1 MDADPRAAALD
12 QLRCYLRSGKGRS
25 IVGPVSAADR
35 KVHYRAFELCVAHEL
50 GHTLWEELPPATFD
64 LKGPGL
70 LKRLGTHSGKPCDK
84 GIDSAT
90 ADLREVSQAKWYEPG
105 STVCY
110 RAIATF
116 FTLATAVGAQ
126 VRTLVSSR
134 DVRLHKLVEDL
145 PTIAH
150 TEISD
155 ARIDEI
161 CAVALAGAVAPADAV
176 VLDDDFIN
184 EVLGLAP
191 TDVVVADVSV
201 DAPLASAS
209 ALPPLHGWQADAID
223 LLCES
228 LDNYEG
234 TPVAANITCGAGKS
248 RLILE
253 IIKRAACRAV
263 IFVPA
268 IALLEQFAQEAAR
281 WAPGLS
287 VGLVGGGH
295 NNAVGRD
302 IVVCTY
308 HSARELADCE
318 FGLAVVD
325 EAHHVAEEFLSD
337 EGERV
342 RAREILTLCDGVPTL
357 LVSATLTVED
367 CETAY
372 EYSMDNAI
380 CEGTVVD
387 YHIVIPIFTDGNPG
401 AGLRRMIRDHP
412 EWTRVLAYCN
422 TVESAEAFASACSD
436 EDIPARSFCAK
447 TPVVVRK
454 HIMDELEAG
463 DIRVL
468 ATVHTLGEGVDI
480 KSADTCM
487 FVEQRNGS
495 IDVTQCLGRVMRR
508 SPGKQIA
515 KVVLPALDEE
525 RELVRFMRLLEGADA
540 RLRNGGWR
548 SGGRTSFVVDSDD
561 RADASIDASID
572 AELLAVNAYNRL
584 GELLTDDNAWRA
596 KLDLLR
602 QYVDEHKCLPTQR
615 DEYQGV
621 KLGTWVD
628 TQRQAKKGKGRSL
641 MFPDREAALEAIP
654 GWVWEVDLDAAWQ
667 ANYDLL
673 RQYFEEFWCMPTF
686 STEYQGIKL
695 GWWVNTQRQAKK
707 GTSGAIMTPK
717 REAALEA
724 IPGWFWEADH
734 DAVWQARLDLLRQ
747 YVDEFGRMPSQLAK
761 YQGVKLGTWVS
772 EQRTG
777 KKGKGRGAI
786 MTPEREAELEA
797 IPGWVWKVD
806 LDAMW
811 HAKLDLLRQYVDE
824 FGRMPSQKGEYQ
836 GVKLGSWIS
845 EQRLAKKGK
854 SKVVMS
860 PERVAALEAIPG
872 WVWDVDLD
880 ATWQTNLGLLQKY
893 IGEFGRLPLQ
903 ITEYE
908 SVRLGRWV
916 NAQRSAKKGGNGVCK
931 MTPERE
937 AALEAIPGWRW

>member
-105 STVCY
+105 GTVCY

-116 FTLATAVGAQ
+116 FTLATAVGAHG
-126 VRTLVSSR
+126 RILVSSR

-161 CAVALAGAVAPADAV
+161 CAGALAGAEAPIIAPADTLTDEFIDAFIDEMFGVVPADAPADAPA
-176 VLDDDFIN
+176 
-184 EVLGLAP
+184 EVP
-191 TDVVVADVSV
+191 AD
-201 DAPLASAS
+201 AT
-209 ALPPLHGWQADAID
+209 PPLREWQADAID

-228 LDNYEG
+228 LDNCDG
-234 TPVAANITCGAGKS
+234 APVAANITCGAGKS

-253 IIKRAACRAV
+253 IIKRAACCAV

-302 IVVCTY
+302 VVVCTY

-337 EGERV
+337 EGERA

-357 LVSATLTVED
+357 LVSATLAVDD
-367 CETAY
+367 CEIAY
-372 EYSMDNAI
+372 EYTMEDAI
-380 CEGTVVD
+380 HEGTVVD
-387 YHIVIPIFTDGNPG
+387 YHIVIPIFTDGDPG

-422 TVESAEAFASACSD
+422 TVESAEAFAKACSD
-436 EDIPARSFCAK
+436 EDIPAWSFCAK
-447 TPVVVRK
+447 TPVAARK
-454 HIMDELEAG
+454 RIMNELEAG

-548 SGGRTSFVVDSDD
+548 SGGRTSFVVASDD
-561 RADASIDASID
+561 RAGASID
-572 AELLAVNAYNRL
+572 AELLAVNTYNRL
-584 GELLTDDNAWRA
+584 GELLTDDNAWLA

-602 QYVDEHKCLPTQR
+602 QYVDEHKCLPIQKA
-615 DEYQGV
+615 EYQGV
-621 KLGTWVD
+621 KLGRWIS
-628 TQRQAKKGKGRSL
+628 TQRTSRKWKRGVL
-641 MFPDREAALEAIP
+641 TPEHEAALEAIP
-654 GWVWEVDLDAAWQ
+654 GWFWEADLDVVWQ
-667 ANYDLL
+667 ARFDIL
-673 RQYFEEFWCMPTF
+673 RQYVIENKCLPPACGRK
-686 STEYQGIKL
+686 SEYQGFKL
-695 GWWVNTQRQAKK
+695 GRWISNQRSAKK
-707 GTSGAIMTPK
+707 SGIMATE

-724 IPGWFWEADH
+724 IPGWFWEADL
-734 DAVWQARLDLLRQ
+734 DAVWQTNYVLLRKFVDEHKKLPTDRNNEYHGVRLGNWISIQRKAKKGKGSYVMTPERKVALEDIPGWFWEADHDARWQTNYDLLQ
-747 YVDEFGRMPSQLAK
+747 KHVDLFGFMPTNSN
-761 YQGVKLGTWVS
+761 YEYEGVKLGNWIS
-772 EQRTG
+772 IQRKA
-777 KKGKGRGAI
+777 KKGKGG
-786 MTPEREAELEA
+786 
-797 IPGWVWKVD
+797 
-806 LDAMW
+806 
-811 HAKLDLLRQYVDE
+811 H
-824 FGRMPSQKGEYQ
+824 
-836 GVKLGSWIS
+836 
-845 EQRLAKKGK
+845 
-854 SKVVMS
+854 VMS
-860 PERVAALEAIPG
+860 PEREAALEAIPG
-872 WVWDVDLD
+872 WVWNVDLD
-880 ATWQTNLGLLQKY
+880 TTWQTNLGLLRQYIDEFERMPTQKA
-893 IGEFGRLPLQ
+893 
-903 ITEYE
+903 EYQGVKL
-908 SVRLGRWV
+908 STWV
-916 NAQRSAKKGGNGVCK
+916 SNQRKAKKGKGG
-931 MTPERE
+931 MTHERE

>member
-161 CAVALAGAVAPADAV
+161 CAEALAGAVAPAGADAPAGAEALAGAV

-302 IVVCTY
+302 IMVCTY

-367 CETAY
+367 CETTY
-372 EYSMDNAI
+372 EYTMEDAI
-380 CEGTVVD
+380 REGTVVD
-387 YHIVIPIFTDGNPG
+387 YHIVIPIFTDGDPG

-436 EDIPARSFCAK
+436 EGIPAQSFCAK

-508 SPGKQIA
+508 SPGKQIS

-548 SGGRTSFVVDSDD
+548 SGGRTSFMVASDD
-561 RADASIDASID
+561 RADASIDASVD

-584 GELLTDDNAWRA
+584 GELLTDDNAWLA

-602 QYVDEHKCLPTQR
+602 QYVDEV
-615 DEYQGV
+615 G
-621 KLGTWVD
+621 
-628 TQRQAKKGKGRSL
+628 
-641 MFPDREAALEAIP
+641 
-654 GWVWEVDLDAAWQ
+654 
-667 ANYDLL
+667 
-673 RQYFEEFWCMPTF
+673 CMPAADRK
-686 STEYQGIKL
+686 YKGIKL
-695 GWWVNTQRQAKK
+695 STWVNTQRQAKK
-707 GTSGAIMTPK
+707 G
-717 REAALEA
+717 
-724 IPGWFWEADH
+724 
-734 DAVWQARLDLLRQ
+734 
-747 YVDEFGRMPSQLAK
+747 
-761 YQGVKLGTWVS
+761 
-772 EQRTG
+772 
-777 KKGKGRGAI
+777 
-786 MTPEREAELEA
+786 
-797 IPGWVWKVD
+797 
-806 LDAMW
+806 
-811 HAKLDLLRQYVDE
+811 
-824 FGRMPSQKGEYQ
+824 
-836 GVKLGSWIS
+836 
-845 EQRLAKKGK
+845 
-854 SKVVMS
+854 
-860 PERVAALEAIPG
+860 
-872 WVWDVDLD
+872 
-880 ATWQTNLGLLQKY
+880 
-893 IGEFGRLPLQ
+893 
-903 ITEYE
+903 
-908 SVRLGRWV
+908 
-916 NAQRSAKKGGNGVCK
+916 KGGI

-937 AALEAIPGWRW
+937 AALEAIPGWFWEVDLDAVWYVRLDLLRQYVDENKCLPTDRKNKYQGVKLGAWVTNQRQAKKGKGNGVMTPERCLALEAIPGWRW

>member
-35 KVHYRAFELCVAHEL
+35 KVHYRAFELCVTHEL

-105 STVCY
+105 GTVCY

-116 FTLATAVGAQ
+116 FTLATAVGAHG
-126 VRTLVSSR
+126 RILVSSR

-150 TEISD
+150 AEISD

-161 CAVALAGAVAPADAV
+161 CAGALAGAEAPIIAPADTLTDEFIDAFIDEMFGVVPADAPADAPA
-176 VLDDDFIN
+176 
-184 EVLGLAP
+184 EVP
-191 TDVVVADVSV
+191 AD
-201 DAPLASAS
+201 AT
-209 ALPPLHGWQADAID
+209 PPLREWQADAID

-228 LDNYEG
+228 LDNCDG
-234 TPVAANITCGAGKS
+234 APVAANITCGAGKS

-253 IIKRAACRAV
+253 IIKRAACCAV

-302 IVVCTY
+302 VVVCTY

-337 EGERV
+337 EGERA

-357 LVSATLTVED
+357 LVSATLAVDD
-367 CETAY
+367 CEIAY
-372 EYSMDNAI
+372 EYTMEDAI
-380 CEGTVVD
+380 HEGTVVD
-387 YHIVIPIFTDGNPG
+387 YHIVIPIFTDGDPG

-422 TVESAEAFASACSD
+422 TVESAEAFAKACSD
-436 EDIPARSFCAK
+436 EDIPAWSFCAK
-447 TPVVVRK
+447 TPVAARK
-454 HIMDELEAG
+454 RIMNELEAG

-548 SGGRTSFVVDSDD
+548 SGGRTSFVVASDD
-561 RADASIDASID
+561 RAGASID
-572 AELLAVNAYNRL
+572 AELLAVNTYNRL
-584 GELLTDDNAWRA
+584 GELLTDDNAWLA

-621 KLGTWVD
+621 KLGKWVT
-628 TQRQAKKGKGRSL
+628 TQRSAKKGKCRYV
-641 MFPDREAALEAIP
+641 MPPEREAALEAVP
-654 GWVWEVDLDAAWQ
+654 GWVWEVDL
-667 ANYDLL
+667 
-673 RQYFEEFWCMPTF
+673 
-686 STEYQGIKL
+686 
-695 GWWVNTQRQAKK
+695 
-707 GTSGAIMTPK
+707 
-717 REAALEA
+717 
-724 IPGWFWEADH
+724 

-747 YVDEFGRMPSQLAK
+747 YVEENKCLPIQKAE
-761 YQGVKLGTWVS
+761 YQGVKLGNWIS
-772 EQRTG
+772 IQRLA
-777 KKGKGRGAI
+777 KKWKGGHI
-786 MTPEREAELEA
+786 MTPEREAALEA
-797 IPGWVWKVD
+797 IPGWFWEVD
-806 LDAMW
+806 LDAVWYVRLGLLRQYVEENKCLPTDRKSEYQGVKLGAWVSSQRSANKGKCGRRMTPERESALEAIPGWFWEADLDDTWQTNLDLLRQYVDEFERMPSRRGKYPGFNLDAWVSNQRSAKKGRGGVMTPERESALEAIPGWFWEADLDAVW

-824 FGRMPSQKGEYQ
+824 FGCLPAQKGEYQ
-836 GVKLGSWIS
+836 DVKLGAWVGQ
-845 EQRLAKKGK
+845 QRTAKKRKGK
-854 SKVVMS
+854 
-860 PERVAALEAIPG
+860 
-872 WVWDVDLD
+872 
-880 ATWQTNLGLLQKY
+880 
-893 IGEFGRLPLQ
+893 
-903 ITEYE
+903 
-908 SVRLGRWV
+908 
-916 NAQRSAKKGGNGVCK
+916 GV